1 MTVVIL
7 ETDCEEVLPFFRK
20 HEQRRDDYG
29 FQIPP
34 VDFLAVLDEINALV
48 GNLNARLLRDK
59 YEVDLI
65 GDMNLA
71 RDVGGD
77 VGARASDV
85 IGLRAFV
92 AGEEKEN
99 AGKQKYYD
107 AHGGRIVPE
116 GRWGLGPD
124 LLNRNALA
132 AKFARGGI
140 FVVDGVQ
147 LGQIKERKFAES
159 GDGRPRLVNCD
170 RQADHLRAFR
180 FQ

>member
-1 MTVVIL
+1 MAVVIL
-7 ETDCEEVLPFFRK
+7 ETDCQKVLPLFGK
-20 HEQRRDDYG
+20 HEQRRDDHG

-48 GNLNARLLRDK
+48 RDLNTRLLRDK
-59 YEVDLI
+59 YKVDPI

-71 RDVGGD
+71 GDIGGD

-99 AGKQKYYD
+99 AGKQKYYN

-124 LLNRNALA
+124 LLNGNAFA
-132 AKFARGGI
+132 AKFARSRI
-140 FVVDGVQ
+140 FVVDGV
-147 LGQIKERKFAES
+147 
-159 GDGRPRLVNCD
+159 
-170 RQADHLRAFR
+170 
-180 FQ
+180 